1 MGLTNPP
8 AIIATGTRHQ
18 RYPIAATGC
27 LKVLPHVG
35 AALKRPMAGA
45 HAAKIMIVPRLSFF

>member
-1 MGLTNPP
+1 VTFTNPP
-8 AIIATGTRHQ
+8 AIVATGALHH

-35 AALKRPMAGA
+35 AALKRPTAGA
-45 HAAKIMIVPRLSFF
+45 DSAKIMIVPRLSFF